1 MRRREFITLLGGAT
15 VVWPLAARAQQQPSH
30 IPRIGV
36 LMSDAESD
44 PEGQAHAKA
53 IRDGLREFGWEDGH
67 NLKIDYR
74 WAAGDLARVRAFAKE
89 LVALRPDVLVGRST
103 PVVKALMNETRT
115 TPIVFTTVS
124 DPIGAGF
131 VASLAHPGGNI
142 TGFGNFKSAIVGKWL
157 GLLKEIS
164 PHMAQTAIMFNPDV
178 APYEYYQR
186 PFENAARSFA
196 VEPISAPI
204 HADADVEP
212 FMIALA
218 RERNGGVIILPDA
231 FTTSA
236 HRKMI
241 IEMASRHQ
249 VPVIYPYQFMTT
261 EGGLMSYG
269 IDVVDLYRRAMS
281 YVDRIIRGAKPAD
294 LPVQQPTKFEL
305 VINLKAAKALGLEVP
320 MPLLIRVDEVIE

>member
-1 MRRREFITLLGGAT
+1 MRRREFITLLGGAAA
-15 VVWPLAARAQQQPSH
+15 WPIVARAQQQPSH
-30 IPRIGV
+30 MPHVGV

-53 IRDGLREFGWEDGH
+53 IRDALQELGWEDGR
-67 NLKIDYR
+67 NLKIEYR
-74 WAAGDLARVRAFAKE
+74 WAAGDPGRVRAFAKE
-89 LVALRPDVLVGRST
+89 LVARQPDVLVGRST

-142 TGFGNFKSAIVGKWL
+142 TGFGNFESAIVGKWL
-157 GLLKEIS
+157 GLLKEIF
-164 PHMAQTAIMFNPDV
+164 PHMTQTAIIFNPDV
-178 APYEYYQR
+178 APYEYYLR

-196 VEPISAPI
+196 VQPISAPI

-212 FMIALA
+212 FMLSLA
-218 RERNGGVIILPDA
+218 RERNGGVIVLPDA
-231 FTTSA
+231 FTTSS
-236 HRKMI
+236 HRKII
-241 IEMASRHQ
+241 IETASRHR
-249 VPVIYPYQFMTT
+249 VPAIYPYRFMTA

-269 IDVVDLYRRAMS
+269 IDVVDLYRRAAS
-281 YVDRIIRGAKPAD
+281 YVDRIIRGTKPAD

-305 VINLKAAKALGLEVP
+305 VINLKTAKALDLEVP